1 MAMLLHGPR
10 RPVYLIG
17 DVFVK
22 YLLVKENVKGQR
34 AVPLYLKV
42 PLY

>member
-1 MAMLLHGPR
+1 MGLGDLFT
-10 RPVYLIG
+10 LFG

-22 YLLVKENVKGQR
+22 CLLMKEDVKGQL